1 MSVVLIGLAVG
12 VEMGVLVLIGLIVVS
27 IGLTLGVP
35 YLQMID
41 YKEVLNR
48 FKKSEPVEP
57 VEPVEAYD
65 SKEEKTERTR
75 RTKEAIDIQTKLH
88 REQYPELYI

>member
-35 YLQMID
+35 YLQMMD

-48 FKKSEPVEP
+48 FKKSEP